1 MTEKDV
7 IFKIYGVGDRPDPNC
22 FCHFGWEG
30 VGGFAF
36 WKYAQ
41 AYYDC
46 AEILFVLIS
55 LCRTIPSRSLITWSA
70 MFLIASLCVTIM
82 IVLPYF

>member
-46 AEILFVLIS
+46 AEILFV
-55 LCRTIPSRSLITWSA
+55 R
-70 MFLIASLCVTIM
+70 F
-82 IVLPYF
+82 